1 METDVLPTLLDLVAL
16 ALLAAGAYLFLA
28 RNADRDD
35 RTPVVLVQRKGVV
48 HAMRRDHAQALGEPR
63 QPARKPALRDGCRA
77 LRIALIV
84 ALAILAAGA
93 ARLAT

>member
-1 METDVLPTLLDLVAL
+1 
-16 ALLAAGAYLFLA
+16 
-28 RNADRDD
+28 
-35 RTPVVLVQRKGVV
+35 
-48 HAMRRDHAQALGEPR
+48 MRRDHAQALGEPS